1 MLGHVEKTG
10 WLHTIN
16 QYLTIKRVLL
26 KRGINIMKIEFIQGR
41 VSIQSNAAEWGPFN
55 FDFSDA
61 LPADKVLTLC
71 TVTSYL
77 GRVKP
82 DDSDDLASETDT
94 TSELIG
100 TTAVASDT
108 VVTVQFNRPTTE
120 AYINVSH
127 TLVFN
132 FTISGGGTHS
142 AYYYRV
148 QVL

>member
-1 MLGHVEKTG
+1 
-10 WLHTIN
+10 
-16 QYLTIKRVLL
+16 
-26 KRGINIMKIEFIQGR
+26 MKIEFEQGR

-55 FDFSDA
+55 FDFTDA
-61 LPADKVLTLC
+61 LPSGKAVTDC
-71 TVTSYL
+71 TVLSYL

-82 DDSDDLASETDT
+82 DDSDDLSSETET

-132 FTISGGGTHS
+132 FTITGGGTHS

-148 QVL
+148 EVL

>member
-1 MLGHVEKTG
+1 
-10 WLHTIN
+10 
-16 QYLTIKRVLL
+16 
-26 KRGINIMKIEFIQGR
+26 MKIEFEQGKI
-41 VSIQSNAAEWGPFN
+41 SIQSNASEWGPFN

-61 LPADKVLTLC
+61 LPNGKVLTLC
-71 TVTSYL
+71 TVVSYL

-82 DDSDDLASETDT
+82 DDSDVLSAETET

-100 TTAVASDT
+100 TTTVASDT

-120 AYINVSH
+120 DWINVSH

-132 FTISGGGTHS
+132 FTITGGGTHS

-148 QVL
+148 KVL

>member
-1 MLGHVEKTG
+1 
-10 WLHTIN
+10 
-16 QYLTIKRVLL
+16 
-26 KRGINIMKIEFIQGR
+26 MKIEFIQGR
-41 VSIQSNAAEWGPFN
+41 ICIQSNAAEWGPFVFN
-55 FDFSDA
+55 FEDA

-82 DDSDDLASETDT
+82 DDSDVLAAETDT

-108 VVTVQFNRPTTE
+108 TVTVQFNRPTTP
-120 AYINVSH
+120 AYINASH

-132 FTISGGGTHS
+132 FTITGGGTHS

-148 QVL
+148 EVL

>member
-1 MLGHVEKTG
+1 
-10 WLHTIN
+10 
-16 QYLTIKRVLL
+16 
-26 KRGINIMKIEFIQGR
+26 MKIEFEQGR
-41 VSIQSNAAEWGPFN
+41 ISIQSNASEWGPFN
-55 FDFSDA
+55 FDFTDA
-61 LPADKVLTLC
+61 LPSGKAITGV

-82 DDSDDLASETDT
+82 TDSDDLSSETDT

-100 TTAVASDT
+100 TTAVASDE

-127 TLVFN
+127 SLVFN
-132 FTISGGGTHS
+132 FTITGGGTHS
-142 AYYYRV
+142 AYFYRV